1 MSGVVHT
8 LRLQRSLQEI
18 LARYLAF
25 DASGCPCFGW
35 KHPPAVSPP
44 TAIQCEDH
52 SEYQRGHP
60 RYLRSDSPHYLL
72 RITDGGVL
80 KYDRSPFCIDLT
92 RREVLCHHSLDSVFC
107 TPETYWH
114 QHLAAMQVSE
124 TVDLKGRS
132 LLLDARFGKEFYH
145 FYASVPGRTAR
156 FLGFDSYLDNI
167 DHFILPEA
175 APCVVTWADLL
186 GIPREKRV
194 HLVERQLIR
203 AEELTVPSNSYEF
216 DHRTIAFIRNR
227 VPKHASDGW
236 ERIYISRARSVNG
249 RHVLNEADVLGR
261 VLTRRGFRVVHLE
274 DFSLE
279 EQAAIMRS
287 ARFVIAPYGG
297 GLTNLLFCS
306 PGVRV
311 LEVFSKEWIFFCYA
325 RVCSMLGL
333 QAFYHVAADMRGMDI
348 HLDVDG
354 FAAVVDTFLGRQPV
368 G

>member
-1 MSGVVHT
+1 MPV
-8 LRLQRSLQEI
+8 LRV
-18 LARYLAF
+18 
-25 DASGCPCFGW
+25 DA
-35 KHPPAVSPP
+35 PPTVWPP

-72 RITDGGVL
+72 RIPDGGVL
-80 KYDRSPFCIDLT
+80 KYGRSPFCIDLT

-114 QHLAAMQVSE
+114 RHLAAMQVSE
-124 TVDLKGRS
+124 TTDLKGRS

-145 FYASVPGRTAR
+145 FYASVLGR
-156 FLGFDSYLDNI
+156 
-167 DHFILPEA
+167 
-175 APCVVTWADLL
+175 
-186 GIPREKRV
+186 
-194 HLVERQLIR
+194 
-203 AEELTVPSNSYEF
+203 
-216 DHRTIAFIRNR
+216 IAFIRHR
-227 VPKHASDGW
+227 IPKHASDGW

-249 RHVLNEADVLGR
+249 RHVLNEADVVGR
-261 VLTRRGFRVVHLE
+261 VLTPRGFRLVHLE

-287 ARFVIAPYGG
+287 ARFVIAPHGG
-297 GLTNLLFCS
+297 GLTNLIFCS

-354 FAAVVDTFLGRQPV
+354 FAAVVDTFLGRQAV